1 MIWTALFA
9 IVSIGCTSCASVPSA
24 AMNFTLPKVILLS
37 ARPIRFK
44 ALSEEWLAKNNIHY
58 DQLILSSYPHLSDPE
73 YKLKMYKELIEPFYE
88 VIFAVDDRDTVVAMW
103 RENGITCFDIAANHI
118 S

>member
-1 MIWTALFA
+1 
-9 IVSIGCTSCASVPSA
+9 
-24 AMNFTLPKVILLS
+24 
-37 ARPIRFK
+37 
-44 ALSEEWLAKNNIHY
+44 
-58 DQLILSSYPHLSDPE
+58 
-73 YKLKMYKELIEPFYE
+73 MYKELIEPFHE